1 MVAAHAP
8 VVRRARYA
16 EVATVAALVT
26 DAAHDLPLAEWLVPG
41 PQQRPTVLTEA
52 VRIWVEH
59 ALFFGE
65 VDVLANAD
73 GLIGAGVWFHRY
85 RQIPPPAAY
94 EARLAAAC
102 HQHTERF
109 TTLGR
114 LLDGQRPETGHEHL
128 ALLAIAPDHRAT
140 GIAARLLDHH
150 HSRLDRY
157 GTAAYTEAFSDVHR
171 DLLARHGYQAR
182 PPLHLTRH
190 HTIHPMWRP
199 GRTPQTDN

>member
-1 MVAAHAP
+1 MVSAHAP
-8 VVRRARYA
+8 VIRRARYA
-16 EVATVAALVT
+16 EVATIAALVT
-26 DAAHDLPLAEWLVPG
+26 HTAHDLPLAEWLVPDQ
-41 PQQRPTVLTEA
+41 QQRPTVLTEA

-65 VDVLANAD
+65 IDILTNTD
-73 GLIGAGVWFHRY
+73 GPIGAAVWFHRY

-109 TTLGR
+109 TTLGQ
-114 LLDGQRPETGHEHL
+114 LLDGQRPEKGHEHL
-128 ALLAIAPDHRAT
+128 ALLAIAPDHRGT
-140 GIAARLLDHH
+140 GIATRLLDHH
-150 HSRLDRY
+150 HTRLDRY
-157 GTAAYTEAFSDVHR
+157 GTPAHTEAFTTQHR
-171 DLLARHGYQAR
+171 DLLTHHGYQTR

-199 GRTPQTDN
+199 GHPPNAEN